1 MTTPAANSTE
11 FPDLLG
17 PGMVAD
23 PYPVYHRLRA
33 ADPVHWHEPFQ
44 AWVLT
49 RYDDI
54 LPALHDLRPSS
65 DRAKHIEQIIGH
77 GELHPLFS
85 LVGKRMNFT
94 DPPQHTRLRRIV
106 SKAFTPHAVAAL
118 RPRIKGYVDQ
128 LLDRVQGQG
137 RAEQVPAQ
145 VFELLAGLSGQGDVG
160 VPREPLQARAAR
172 FGGVHHGRRR
182 AQAPHRMAGARP
194 GGHALLD
201 GGGGIGGQE
210 WPLLSHGIARAGLVG
225 QAAPAA
231 EQCLHA
237 RVDPL

>member
-1 MTTPAANSTE
+1 MTTPASSSTE

-54 LPALHDLRPSS
+54 LPALHDLRLSS
-65 DRAKHIEQIIGH
+65 DRARHIEQIIGH

-85 LVGKRMNFT
+85 LVGKRMSFT

-106 SKAFTPHAVAAL
+106 SKAFNPHAVAAL
-118 RPRIKGYVDQ
+118 QPRIQGYVDR

-137 RAEQVPAQ
+137 RMDVIGDFAFPLPAT
-145 VFELLAGLSGQGDVG
+145 VILGLLG
-160 VPREPLQARAAR
+160 VPVEARDRIQGVVRRLHAGAVQRPLQHPGGELCAR
-172 FGGVHHGRRR
+172 GGGGRPPDRSFQSSRRR
-182 AQAPHRMAGARP
+182 AADESPR
-194 GGHALLD
+194 
-201 GGGGIGGQE
+201 
-210 WPLLSHGIARAGLVG
+210 
-225 QAAPAA
+225 
-231 EQCLHA
+231 
-237 RVDPL
+237 